1 MQIYGN
7 IMNKTYNYA
16 NMQEEN
22 ELDIQNIHK
31 IRCKK
36 NSNLYVLSIEI
47 A

>member
-1 MQIYGN
+1 MQIYGD

-22 ELDIQNIHK
+22 ECYIQIIHK
-31 IRCKK
+31 IRCEK
-36 NSNLYVLSIEI
+36 NSDLYVLSIEI